1 MNTSQRVIKNTMWL
15 YLRMGASILV
25 NIFTT
30 RILLQALGASDYGL
44 YNVVGGAITMLGFL
58 TASMSTSTQRF
69 ISYTLGE
76 GDKEKLKSIFNNTLC
91 LHYAIAGLSA
101 LLLIAAS
108 FVWFNGVLNIP
119 DGRETV
125 AMFVYVCLVFSTIYS
140 ITIVPYDGV
149 LNAHENMR
157 FYSLIGIFDVF
168 VKLGIAVAVYFATY
182 DQLVMYATL
191 MALEAWILRVVTKYY
206 CSRYYKECKRQ
217 ELRKYFNR
225 STIKELTSFA
235 GWNMLNI
242 TTLMFS
248 VFGINLVVNHYFGTT
263 LNAAL
268 GIATQ
273 LSGVLMGISM
283 NMIKAVTPVLVK
295 SEGGHQR
302 ENVLKI
308 TFVGCKF
315 SFLLFSFFCI
325 PMMFY
330 ISQVL
335 ELWLKDVPEWT
346 ATFCILIMT
355 STLVDQMTVFLYQ
368 SLQAQGDI
376 KEYSIVK
383 GIINILPILSSIIMF
398 SLFGFEP
405 YWALINLII
414 GKGILGGIINLYYCS
429 KNISLSLGGFASKVI
444 VRCVNVTL
452 YSVLLGF
459 VLYSLSIHW
468 LLGISLFFISSIP
481 CYWLWGM
488 NREERKMTMN
498 FIKRKSNHEH
508 NNTYFRKP

>member
-1 MNTSQRVIKNTMWL
+1 MSTSQRVIKNTFWL

-30 RILLQALGASDYGL
+30 RILLQALGASDYGI

-76 GDKEKLKSIFNNTLC
+76 GDEEKLKSIFNNTLC
-91 LHYAIAGLSA
+91 VHYGMAGVSA
-101 LLLIAAS
+101 LLLLLAS
-108 FVWFNGVLNIP
+108 AVLFNGVLNIP

-125 AMFVYVCLVFSTIYS
+125 ALCVYGCLVFSTVYS

-168 VKLGIAVAVYFATY
+168 VKLGIAVAVYFATL
-182 DQLVMYATL
+182 DQLLLYAVL
-191 MALEAWILRVVTKYY
+191 MALEAWALRVITKHY
-206 CSRYYKECKRQ
+206 CSRHYDECRRQ
-217 ELRKYFNR
+217 ELRRYFNR
-225 STIKELTSFA
+225 DTIKELTSFA

-242 TTLMFS
+242 ATLMFS
-248 VFGINLVVNHYFGTT
+248 VFGINLVINHFFGTA

-273 LSGVLMGISM
+273 LSGVLMGLSM
-283 NMIKAVTPVLVK
+283 NMIKAVTPILVK
-295 SEGGHQR
+295 SEGGHKR
-302 ENVLKI
+302 ENTLRI

-346 ATFCILIMT
+346 AMFCVLLLT
-355 STLVDQMTVFLYQ
+355 STLVDQITVFLYQ

-376 KEYSIVK
+376 KGYSIIK
-383 GIINILPILSSIIMF
+383 GFANLLAIFVSLLMF
-398 SLFGFEP
+398 GLYEFEP
-405 YWALINLII
+405 YWALINLIV
-414 GKGILGGIINLYYCS
+414 GKGILGGFINLYYCR
-429 KNISLSLGGFASKVI
+429 KNISLSLRRFTSQVM
-444 VRCVNVTL
+444 VRCANVTIC
-452 YSVLLGF
+452 SVLLGILLHS
-459 VLYSLSIHW
+459 VSIHW
-468 LLGISLFFISSIP
+468 FAGICLFFIGSVP
-481 CYWLWGM
+481 CYWLLGM
-488 NREERKMTMN
+488 NKEERKLAVD
-498 FIKRKSNHEH
+498 FLKRK
-508 NNTYFRKP
+508 

>member
-30 RILLQALGASDYGL
+30 RVLLQALGASDYGL
-44 YNVVGGAITMLGFL
+44 YNVIGGTITMLGFL

-91 LHYAIAGLSA
+91 VHYIIAGLSA
-101 LLLIAAS
+101 LLLLSTS

-119 DGRETV
+119 DDREMI
-125 AMFVYVCLVFSTIYS
+125 ALFVYGCLVFSTVYS
-140 ITIVPYDGV
+140 IMIVPYDGM

-168 VKLGIAVAVYFATY
+168 VKLGIAVAVYFATF
-182 DQLVMYATL
+182 DQLMLYATL
-191 MALEAWILRVVTKYY
+191 MALETWVLRIVTKYY
-206 CSRYYKECKRQ
+206 CSHHYDECKQQ

-242 TTLMFS
+242 ATLMFS

-268 GIATQ
+268 GVSTQ

-283 NMIKAVTPVLVK
+283 NMIKAVTPILVK
-295 SEGGHQR
+295 SEGKHQR

-325 PMMFY
+325 PIMFY
-330 ISQVL
+330 IPQVL
-335 ELWLKDVPEWT
+335 DLWLKDVPKWT
-346 ATFCILIMT
+346 GTFCILMMI

-383 GIINILPILSSIIMF
+383 GIVNILPILSSIIMF
-398 SLFGFEP
+398 SLFEFEP

-414 GKGILGGIINLYYCS
+414 GKGVLGGVINLYYCR
-429 KNISLSLGGFASKVI
+429 KKISLSLSKFSSEVI
-444 VRCVNVTL
+444 VRCANITL
-452 YSVLLGF
+452 SCILLGLLLQF
-459 VLYSLSIHW
+459 FPLHW
-468 LLGISLFFISSIP
+468 IIRICLFFIGSIP
-481 CYWLWGM
+481 CYWFLGM
-488 NREERKMTMN
+488 KQEERDLAIN
-498 FIKRKSNHEH
+498 FIKRK
-508 NNTYFRKP
+508 

>member
-1 MNTSQRVIKNTMWL
+1 MSTSQRVIKNTLFL
-15 YLRMGASILV
+15 YVRTLV
-25 NIFTT
+25 SLLVSVFTT
-30 RILLQALGASDYGL
+30 RILLDALGASDYGL
-44 YNVVGGAITMLGFL
+44 YNVVGGSIAMLGFL

-91 LHYAIAGLSA
+91 VHYAIAGLSA
-101 LLLIAAS
+101 LLLISTS
-108 FVWFNGVLNIP
+108 FVWFNGILNIP
-119 DGRETV
+119 NGRETV
-125 AMFVYVCLVFSTIYS
+125 ALFIYGCLVFSTVYS
-140 ITIVPYDGV
+140 ITIVPYDGI

-168 VKLGIAVAVYFATY
+168 VKLGIAVAVYFATF
-182 DQLVMYATL
+182 DQLMLYATL
-191 MALEAWILRVVTKYY
+191 MALEAWGLRVVTKYY
-206 CSRYYKECKRQ
+206 CRRHYDECKQQ

-242 TTLMFS
+242 ATLMFS

-268 GIATQ
+268 GVATQ

-283 NMIKAVTPVLVK
+283 NMIKAVTPILVK

-325 PMMFY
+325 PIIFY
-330 ISQVL
+330 IPQIL
-335 ELWLKDVPEWT
+335 DLWLKDVPKWT
-346 ATFCILIMT
+346 GTFCILMMI
-355 STLVDQMTVFLYQ
+355 STLVDQITVFLYQ

-383 GIINILPILSSIIMF
+383 GVVNILPILSSIIMF
-398 SLFGFEP
+398 SLFEFEP

-414 GKGILGGIINLYYCS
+414 GKGILGGSVNLYYCR
-429 KNISLSLGGFASKVI
+429 KKISLSLSKFSSEVI
-444 VRCVNVTL
+444 ARCANIAL
-452 YSVLLGF
+452 SSILLGLLLQF
-459 VLYSLSIHW
+459 FPFHW
-468 LLGISLFFISSIP
+468 FARICLFFIGSIP
-481 CYWLWGM
+481 CYWFLGM
-488 NREERKMTMN
+488 KQEERNLATN
-498 FIKRKSNHEH
+498 FIKRK
-508 NNTYFRKP
+508 

>member
-1 MNTSQRVIKNTMWL
+1 MSTSQRVIKNTLWL

-44 YNVVGGAITMLGFL
+44 YNVVGGVISMLGFL
-58 TASMSTSTQRF
+58 TASMSTSTQRY
-69 ISYTLGE
+69 ISYALGE
-76 GDKEKLKSIFNNTLC
+76 GDEEKLKSIFNNTLC
-91 LHYAIAGLSA
+91 VHYAIAGLSA
-101 LLLIAAS
+101 SLLIAAS

-125 AMFVYVCLVFSTIYS
+125 AVFVYGCLVFNTIYS

-168 VKLGIAVAVYFATY
+168 VKLGIAVVVHFATF
-182 DQLVMYATL
+182 DQLMLYAIL

-206 CSRYYKECKRQ
+206 CSHYYKECKRQ

-242 TTLMFS
+242 ATLMFS

-268 GIATQ
+268 GVATQ

-302 ENVLKI
+302 ESVLKI

-315 SFLLFSFFCI
+315 SFLLFSFLCI

-346 ATFCILIMT
+346 TTFCILMMI

-376 KEYSIVK
+376 KGYSIAK
-383 GIINILPILSSIIMF
+383 GMINILPIFSSIIMF
-398 SLFGFEP
+398 SLFEFEP

-414 GKGILGGIINLYYCS
+414 GKGILGGAINLYYCR
-429 KNISLSLGGFASKVI
+429 KNISLSLRGFTSEVI
-444 VRCVNVTL
+444 VRCANITL
-452 YSVLLGF
+452 CSVLLGLLLLSF
-459 VLYSLSIHW
+459 SIHW
-468 LLGISLFFISSIP
+468 LIGICLLFIGSLP
-481 CYWLWGM
+481 CYWFLGM
-488 NREERKMTMN
+488 NREERKMATN
-498 FIKRKSNHEH
+498 FIIR
-508 NNTYFRKP
+508 